1 MSFYTRWPF
10 ESTTY
15 IVCYNLSYSSP
26 SKNNDQQGKL
36 LDKMNKI
43 FIVVLDYFFQYQYYA
58 LVSLLNDDIIFVL
71 AKTT

>member
-1 MSFYTRWPF
+1 
-10 ESTTY
+10 
-15 IVCYNLSYSSP
+15 
-26 SKNNDQQGKL
+26 
-36 LDKMNKI
+36 MNKI